1 MSDDLPNL
9 PLKQMLMAI
18 MAISVYPVY
27 PHLAVQV
34 SVLLEG
40 QHTAASAANQIGAL
54 WESPG
59 HPPRM
64 ARAARWQM

>member
-40 QHTAASAANQIGAL
+40 QHTAASAAPTKDGTRGAL
-54 WESPG
+54 
-59 HPPRM
+59 
-64 ARAARWQM
+64 ADVVT